1 MYKKVGLDVPSSAE
15 QWLIVLECTLTNDQ
29 QMKCVRVVQFELL
42 IDRLE
47 SPGPI
52 YRSWIQNLRM
62 YHPANDTK
70 YYLNMYIR
78 LNNLIKLI

>member
-15 QWLIVLECTLTNDQ
+15 QWLIGLECTLTNDQ
-29 QMKCVRVVQFELL
+29 QMKYVRVVQFELL

-62 YHPANDTK
+62 YHPAN
-70 YYLNMYIR
+70 
-78 LNNLIKLI
+78 